1 MAANKDVELQ
11 ATAILKRRV
20 FDMRQQLVPYRAI
33 AEELNL
39 SIDTVRRYYS
49 EMRVIMV
56 PKEDQDDIRDRDIE
70 GYDESER
77 VLRRA
82 IQLMCEQIEEK
93 KQSKGYI
100 DSRDMRLVGELEDKL
115 VNVRRARAQLT
126 GINVPVKLDHN
137 VTINDQRKEH
147 LMEIVNEL
155 LGGGEKFLTT
165 PDQWEAM
172 KQE

>member
-1 MAANKDVELQ
+1 MPNKTELELQ
-11 ATAILKRRV
+11 AQAQLKRRV

-39 SIDTVRRYYS
+39 SIGTVRAYYT
-49 EMRVIMV
+49 EMRAALV

-70 GYDESER
+70 GYDQSER
-77 VLRRA
+77 VLVRA
-82 IQLMCEQIEEK
+82 IELLCQQIEEK
-93 KQSKGYI
+93 KAAKGYI

-137 VTINDQRKEH
+137 VTVTDARKEH

-155 LGGGEKFLTT
+155 LGGGDRFLTT
-165 PDQWEAM
+165 PDQWKAM
-172 KQE
+172 EQE

>member
-1 MAANKDVELQ
+1 MPNKSELELQ
-11 ATAILKRRV
+11 AQAQLKRRV
-20 FDMRQQLVPYRAI
+20 FDMRQRLVPYRAI
-33 AEELNL
+33 AEELDL
-39 SIDTVRRYYS
+39 SIGTVRAYYT
-49 EMRVIMV
+49 EMRAALV
-56 PKEDQDDIRDRDIE
+56 PTEDQTEIRDRDIE
-70 GYDESER
+70 GYDQSER
-77 VLRRA
+77 VLTRA
-82 IQLMCEQIEEK
+82 VELLCQQIEEK
-93 KQSKGYI
+93 KQAKGYI

-126 GINVPVKLDHN
+126 GINVPVRLDHN
-137 VTINDQRKEH
+137 VTITDARKEH